1 VAVWRLHNGSPRNG
15 LPKMR
20 FSLILLSIFTV
31 VAVATPTPEPA
42 ASEFHEL
49 EARATRSSAGWYSYG
64 CGIDCLNGM
73 QRQLP
78 VKAYS
83 SADNTPDK
91 CIAACIGL
99 GHKVAGLQFVSA
111 LLAVLT
117 AGK

>member
-1 VAVWRLHNGSPRNG
+1 
-15 LPKMR
+15 MR
-20 FSLILLSIFTV
+20 FSLAVLTFLTA

-64 CGIDCLNGM
+64 CGVDCLNGM

-99 GHKVAGLQFVSA
+99 GHKVAGLQFVRSV
-111 LLAVLT
+111 LAALT
-117 AGK
+117 AGKRMLVR